1 MNAVTI
7 NNKQFPT
14 LEYKNQRVVTFE
26 MIDEVHER
34 PNGLAKATF
43 HRNKHRFVE
52 GEDTYLID
60 YSEKY
65 VFETFGIDV
74 PPRGLRVFTESGYLM
89 IVKSFNDDL
98 AWQVQRE
105 LVNSYFRIKQLIPGR
120 SPLKSKAEILAEM
133 AQMHLEHERRI
144 NAVNAQVAEVSAQVS
159 KVAETVEQI
168 KKGNIPEGYI
178 GYRQLAAKCGL
189 TEAKCRNLVNAYR
202 IPTDTHEFLTPD
214 GLLARRSIVALAP
227 FRKAFKQVMSEA
239 EPRNK
244 RWYHPRMGLF
254 QAIHHPVPESPKANL
269 SLHTAREKIKTGYAT
284 VCRRASW
291 PESVWVWPERGSRKN
306 WRTIRDGKIC
316 AIDLQP
322 EDVAATDW
330 IVS

>member
-1 MNAVTI
+1 MDICILEKPSMTSIEIAELVGKRHDNVKRTI
-7 NNKQFPT
+7 ET
-14 LEYKNQRVVTFE
+14 LAESGVIVRPQIE
-26 MIDEVHER
+26 DE
-34 PNGLAKATF
+34 PK
-43 HRNKHRFVE
+43 
-52 GEDTYLID
+52 
-60 YSEKY
+60 
-65 VFETFGIDV
+65 IDV
-74 PPRGLRVFTESGYLM
+74 MGRSRLIQVFRFSDEQGKRDSI
-89 IVKSFNDDL
+89 IVVAQLCPEFTARLVDR
-98 AWQVQRE
+98 WRE
-105 LVNSYFRIKQLIPGR
+105 LENARVQ
-120 SPLKSKAEILAEM
+120 LKSKAEILAEM

-168 KKGNIPEGYI
+168 KKGNMPEGYI

-244 RWYHPRMGLF
+244 RWYHPKMGMF
-254 QAIHHPVPESPKANL
+254 QAIHHPVPESPKDNL
-269 SLHTAREKIKTGYAT
+269 SLHTVREKIRTGYAT
-284 VCRRASW
+284 VCRRSSW
-291 PESVWVWPERGSRKN
+291 PEGIWVWPEGGSRKH
-306 WRTIRDGKIC
+306 WRTIRDGKIH
-316 AIDLQP
+316 AIDLAP
-322 EDVAATDW
+322 EDIVATDW

>member
-1 MNAVTI
+1 MNLSISQKATMSSLDIAELVGSRHGNVLRTIRNMMASGVIRETQNEFVERI
-7 NNKQFPT
+7 NNLGK
-14 LEYKNQRVVTFE
+14 VVK
-26 MIDEVHER
+26 DPV
-34 PNGLAKATF
+34 
-43 HRNKHRFVE
+43 
-52 GEDTYLID
+52 
-60 YSEKY
+60 Y
-65 VFETFGIDV
+65 VFEGEQGKRDSIV
-74 PPRGLRVFTESGYLM
+74 VVAQLSPEFTARL
-89 IVKSFNDDL
+89 VDR
-98 AWQVQRE
+98 WRE
-105 LVNSYFRIKQLIPGR
+105 LENARVQ
-120 SPLKSKAEILAEM
+120 LKSKAEILAEM

-168 KKGNIPEGYI
+168 KKGNMPEGYI

-244 RWYHPRMGLF
+244 RWYHPKMGMF
-254 QAIHHPVPESPKANL
+254 QAIHHPVPESPKDNL
-269 SLHTAREKIKTGYAT
+269 SLHTAREKIMTGYAT
-284 VCRRASW
+284 VCRRSSW
-291 PESVWVWPERGSRKN
+291 PEGVWVWPEGGSRKH
-306 WRTIRDGKIC
+306 WRTIRDGKIH
-316 AIDLQP
+316 AIDLAP
-322 EDVAATDW
+322 EDVIAMDW

>member
-1 MNAVTI
+1 MNLSISQKATMSSLDIAELVGSRHGNVLRTIRNMMASGVIRETQNEFVERI
-7 NNKQFPT
+7 NNLGK
-14 LEYKNQRVVTFE
+14 VVKDP
-26 MIDEVHER
+26 I
-34 PNGLAKATF
+34 
-43 HRNKHRFVE
+43 
-52 GEDTYLID
+52 
-60 YSEKY
+60 Y
-65 VFETFGIDV
+65 VFEGEQGKRDSIV
-74 PPRGLRVFTESGYLM
+74 VVAQLSPEFTARL
-89 IVKSFNDDL
+89 VDR
-98 AWQVQRE
+98 WRE
-105 LVNSYFRIKQLIPGR
+105 LENARVQ
-120 SPLKSKAEILAEM
+120 LKSKAEILAEM

-159 KVAETVEQI
+159 MVAETLEQI

-244 RWYHPRMGLF
+244 RWYHPKMGMF
-254 QAIHHPVPESPKANL
+254 QAIHHPVPESPKDNL
-269 SLHTAREKIKTGYAT
+269 SLHTAREKIRTGYAT
-284 VCRRASW
+284 VCRRSSW
-291 PESVWVWPERGSRKN
+291 PEGVWVWPEGGSRKH
-306 WRTIRDGKIC
+306 WRTIRDGKIH
-316 AIDLQP
+316 AIDLAP
-322 EDVAATDW
+322 EDVIAMDW